1 MLADGLVRP
10 APLGLGVDCT
20 AWGALIGAHGRPAPD
35 LFAVGPMTRGALWE
49 IIAVPEIRAQA
60 EQVAERVLEA
70 ARAKVAA

>member
-1 MLADGLVRP
+1 MIRP

-20 AWGALIGAHGRPAPD
+20 TYGAVVDAQGQPSAN

-60 EQVAERVLEA
+60 EQVANNVLAVARSSFA
-70 ARAKVAA
+70 AAA